1 MWIPVAMSLILSIV
15 LLLLPTGFEGNEI
28 YTESDIQSARIISCD
43 NSAIVDT
50 GLVRSGEHRSTIEI
64 LGEMFKGQET
74 TGTNML
80 NGSLEQDKLFSEGDT
95 AIVRINYSNDSIISV
110 SMIAVS
116 YTHLTLPTN
125 SLV

>member
-50 GLVRSGEHRSTIEI
+50 GLVRSGNRDALLRYWEGCLKDKKLR
-64 LGEMFKGQET
+64 
-74 TGTNML
+74 
-80 NGSLEQDKLFSEGDT
+80 EQ
-95 AIVRINYSNDSIISV
+95 IC
-110 SMIAVS
+110 
-116 YTHLTLPTN
+116 
-125 SLV
+125 